1 MEWLFGL
8 VVGLAIIAI
17 GLAVLGWLA
26 AVVIG
31 LVGFAVQL
39 VVEKLRPESKPG

>member
-8 VVGLAIIAI
+8 LVGIAILAI
-17 GLAVLGWLA
+17 GVGVLAWLA

-31 LVGFAVQL
+31 AVAFAVQL
-39 VVEKLRPESKPG
+39 VVEKLRSESKPG